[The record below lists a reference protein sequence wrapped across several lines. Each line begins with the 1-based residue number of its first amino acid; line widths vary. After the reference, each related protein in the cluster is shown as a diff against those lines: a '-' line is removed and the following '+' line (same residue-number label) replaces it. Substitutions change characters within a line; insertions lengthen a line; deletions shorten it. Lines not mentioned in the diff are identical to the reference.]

1 MANEDPDSI
10 PEQIRQNRPFFMV
23 LGLAIAIAIGAFLY
37 VLFTDPEAH
46 DVGRNMPPTM
56 NAPAAGAPTTDAPT
70 TDAPTTDAPTTGTP
84 AEGAAG
90 GTAAATGTQTES
102 GAAAPAN

>member
-70 TDAPTTDAPTTGTP
+70 TDAPTTGGEATEPRLPLPNEILTIF
-84 AEGAAG
+84 GAG
-90 GTAAATGTQTES
+90 
-102 GAAAPAN
+102 

>member
-46 DVGRNMPPTM
+46 DVGRNMPPTT
-56 NAPAAGAPTTDAPT
+56 A
-70 TDAPTTDAPTTGTP
+70 APTTGTP

>member
-56 NAPAAGAPTTDAPT
+56 NTPT

>member
-70 TDAPTTDAPTTGTP
+70 TGTP

>member
-56 NAPAAGAPTTDAPT
+56 NAP
-70 TDAPTTDAPTTGTP
+70 TTDAPTTGTP

>member
-10 PEQIRQNRPFFMV
+10 PEQIRQNRPFFKV

-56 NAPAAGAPTTDAPT
+56 NTPAA
-70 TDAPTTDAPTTGTP
+70 DAPTTDAPTTGTP

>member
-10 PEQIRQNRPFFMV
+10 PEQLRQNRPFYMV

-56 NAPAAGAPTTDAPT
+56 NTPT